1 MAFARSATPVNDTCC
16 SMDAMDIDDVRSA
29 PPYALPRQANST
41 QRSLMIPI
49 DLSGKVAV
57 VTGGIQGL
65 GHATADMLRRAGAKV
80 AVNYFDDAEGVSR
93 RRAAEAAEAWGDS
106 AVVQAADVRDRDAMA
121 AFLGDVATRF
131 GGIDILV
138 NNAAILRDR
147 TMKNLRDEEWEA
159 VIETNLSAVFRV
171 TQTALPHFRDGGR
184 VVNMASIS
192 GVIGFF
198 GQANYASAKAG
209 VIALTKVL
217 SRELAGRRINV
228 NAVAPG
234 VVLTEMGASIPQAA
248 RDQMLSQIP
257 LKRFG
262 EPEEIASV
270 ILYLCSD
277 LSSYVTGQTLHVN
290 GGWWG

>member
-1 MAFARSATPVNDTCC
+1 
-16 SMDAMDIDDVRSA
+16 
-29 PPYALPRQANST
+29 
-41 QRSLMIPI
+41 MIPI

-57 VTGGIQGL
+57 ITGGIQGL
-65 GHATADMLRRAGAKV
+65 GKATAAMLLRAGANV
-80 AVNYFDDAEGVSR
+80 AVNYYDDTAGVSR
-93 RRAAEAAEAWGDS
+93 QRAAETACEWGAAGL
-106 AVVQAADVRDRDAMA
+106 VMAADVRSRSEMT
-121 AFLGDVATRF
+121 AFFDSVTGQF
-131 GGIDILV
+131 GRLDFLV

-147 TMKNLRDEEWEA
+147 SVKNLT
-159 VIETNLSAVFRV
+159 VS
-171 TQTALPHFRDGGR
+171 QTALPFLQDGGR
-184 VVNMASIS
+184 IVNMASIS

-209 VIALTKVL
+209 VIAFTKVL
-217 SRELAGRRINV
+217 SRELASRRINV

-234 VVLTEMGASIPQAA
+234 VVLTEMGASIPEAA
-248 RDQMLSQIP
+248 REHMLAQIP

-262 EPEEIASV
+262 NPDEIASV

>member
-1 MAFARSATPVNDTCC
+1 
-16 SMDAMDIDDVRSA
+16 
-29 PPYALPRQANST
+29 
-41 QRSLMIPI
+41 
-49 DLSGKVAV
+49 
-57 VTGGIQGL
+57 
-65 GHATADMLRRAGAKV
+65 
-80 AVNYFDDAEGVSR
+80 
-93 RRAAEAAEAWGDS
+93 
-106 AVVQAADVRDRDAMA
+106 VVQAADVRDRDAMA
-121 AFLGDVATRF
+121 AFLGDVAARF

-147 TMKNLRDEEWEA
+147 TMKNLRDDEWEA

-171 TQTALPHFRDGGR
+171 TQTALPHLRDGGR

-234 VVLTEMGASIPQAA
+234 VVLTEMGASIPEAA
-248 RDQMLSQIP
+248 REQMLGQIP